1 MRRMEIDA
9 PAKVNPTLRVLGKR
23 ADGYHEL
30 ETLMV
35 PLDLADRLEITAGEG
50 QGILLGC
57 SDSTLPTDGAN
68 LAWRAAEVFAR
79 ETGLKF
85 RTEIFI
91 HKNIP
96 HGAGLGGGSSDAA
109 AVLKALDK
117 LLGTGLGIERLEKMA
132 AELGS
137 DVPFFIRCVPA
148 LCRGRGERVEP
159 VGGIEGE
166 RLLLVMPPFG
176 VSTPWAYGAFS
187 RGEGKGETFR
197 VRRGSIEWVNDLE
210 PAVFSKHLV
219 LEALRDWLRRQDGV
233 AHAMMSGSGSTVFA
247 VLEKPAEGLGER
259 LRGEFGESFAVRR
272 CASLGSA

>member
-1 MRRMEIDA
+1 MEIDA

-96 HGAGLGGGSSDAA
+96 QGAGLGGGSSDAA

-117 LLGTGLGIERLEKMA
+117 LLGTGLGVERLEKMA

-148 LCRGRGERVEP
+148 VCRGRGERVEP
-159 VGGIEGE
+159 VGGVAGE

-197 VRRGSIEWVNDLE
+197 ARRGSIEWVNDLE

-233 AHAMMSGSGSTVFA
+233 SHAMMSGSGSTVFA